1 MITKTDAI
9 VLRSRKYRETS
20 KILNLYTKEFGKIS
34 VIAKGARGAKSKFG
48 ASLQPLSY
56 VSAVLYKHDHRELHL
71 LSQCDSVAQFRWL
84 AEDLDKFTAAMSVVE
99 MVECVAHDEERNDRL
114 FDLALSVLKA
124 INEAGKNAINIQ
136 YYFELHLSDVLGF
149 KPNFH
154 TCISCNNSLDE
165 EHIGTKGGELRLDSG
180 GVLCASCSGSVGSRG
195 SISLGA
201 LRILQRLQQATE
213 PEAVIQMKLSDHQ
226 GEEVKTTLMQYLQS
240 HVGGLHRL
248 KARALASSI
257 V

>member
-1 MITKTDAI
+1 MIAKTEAI

-20 KILNLYTKEFGKIS
+20 KILNLYTKEFGKLS
-34 VIAKGARGAKSKFG
+34 VIAKGARGPKSKFG
-48 ASLQPLSY
+48 SSLQPLSH
-56 VSAVLYKHDHRELHL
+56 VSTVLYKHDHRELHL
-71 LSQCDSVAQFRWL
+71 LTQCDSVTQFRRL
-84 AEDLDKFTAAMSVVE
+84 AEDLEKFTAAMSVVE
-99 MVECVAHDEERNDRL
+99 MVEYVAHGEERNEQL
-114 FDLALSVLKA
+114 FGLALSVLKA
-124 INEAGKNAINIQ
+124 INEAEKNAINIQ

-154 TCISCNNSLDE
+154 TCISCNNALDE
-165 EHIGTKGGELRLDSG
+165 EHIGTKGGELRLGNG
-180 GVLCASCSGSVGSRG
+180 GVLCAGCSERVGARG

-201 LRILQRLQQATE
+201 LRVLQRLQDATE
-213 PEAVIQMKLSDHQ
+213 PGAVIQMKLSDHQ

-248 KARALASSI
+248 KARPLASSI